1 MMTDTTTRDEAAIHD
16 VLADRSMEPA
26 DADRLFAAYTD
37 DAVRF
42 TLAPPLQ
49 QRPGTEY
56 GDAAGMRRWLATF
69 AGPVRIEHR
78 DLAVS
83 VDGDVAFAHALSS
96 MTATPAGSDEPFT
109 FWFRTTYGL
118 RRVEG
123 TWKIAHEHQSTPF
136 HMDGSFAAAVDL
148 TP

>member
-1 MMTDTTTRDEAAIHD
+1 MMMIDTTTEASIRD
-16 VLADRSMEPA
+16 VLADRSMVPA
-26 DADRLFAAYTD
+26 DAERLFAAYAD

-56 GDAAGMRRWLATF
+56 GTAAGIQRWLETF
-69 AGPVRIEHR
+69 DGPVRIEHR
-78 DLAVS
+78 DLTVHAA
-83 VDGDVAFAHALSS
+83 GDVAFAHALSS
-96 MTATPAGSDEPFT
+96 MTATPAGSGEPFT
-109 FWFRTTYGL
+109 LWFRSTYGL
-118 RRVEG
+118 RRVDG
-123 TWKIAHEHQSTPF
+123 TWRIAHEHQSTPF

>member
-1 MMTDTTTRDEAAIHD
+1 MTDTTTADDTAIRDL
-16 VLADRSMEPA
+16 LADRSMVPA
-26 DADRLFAAYTD
+26 DAEWLFAAYND
-37 DAVRF
+37 DAVRY

-49 QRPGTEY
+49 QGPGTEY
-56 GDAAGMRRWLATF
+56 GDVAGVRRWLETF
-69 AGPVRIEHR
+69 DGPVRVEHR

-83 VDGDVAFAHALSS
+83 VAGDVAFAHSLSS
-96 MTATPAGSDEPFT
+96 MTATPAAAPESFT
-109 FWFRTTYGL
+109 FWFRSTYGL

-123 TWKIAHEHQSTPF
+123 TWRIAHEHQSTPF